1 MFKNKVTIVSS
12 DRKYLPIRALKVA
25 QALNEAGYSA
35 EILAWD
41 RSQNKSTIEVLSGC
55 NVRCFGLKVNDSN
68 KLLFAFYPVWW
79 LYVFIRSLS
88 SDTDIYHPMNCYN
101 LLPLIPI
108 KVIAGKKIIY
118 DLIDFT
124 ADSLALPIPIRDFLA
139 GFENWCLKFTDGT
152 IVVHPKK
159 QMLNMLNIRRIA
171 IIPTCP
177 IDIVGEFKSNEG
189 IDCYRLYYGGWIS
202 KTRGLEYI
210 CRATQELKNVKLVV
224 AGSGPHVK
232 EILSKFG
239 NALEYKGIVDN
250 ITSLKLTSNADIIPV
265 FYDPIIRI
273 NRSAVSA
280 KLFDA
285 MMCGKPVIVNS
296 ECILIKEIIEN
307 EGCGIIVDY
316 GDVNAISNAIVSLT
330 KNPYL
335 MQNMGKKARNA
346 FEREYNWDE
355 MKRRLKDLY
364 ASVSE
369 AAI

>member
-1 MFKNKVTIVSS
+1 MEM
-12 DRKYLPIRALKVA
+12 P
-25 QALNEAGYSA
+25 
-35 EILAWD
+35 
-41 RSQNKSTIEVLSGC
+41 
-55 NVRCFGLKVNDSN
+55 
-68 KLLFAFYPVWW
+68 
-79 LYVFIRSLS
+79 
-88 SDTDIYHPMNCYN
+88 
-101 LLPLIPI
+101 
-108 KVIAGKKIIY
+108 
-118 DLIDFT
+118 
-124 ADSLALPIPIRDFLA
+124 
-139 GFENWCLKFTDGT
+139 
-152 IVVHPKK
+152 
-159 QMLNMLNIRRIA
+159 
-171 IIPTCP
+171 
-177 IDIVGEFKSNEG
+177 
-189 IDCYRLYYGGWIS
+189 
-202 KTRGLEYI
+202 
-210 CRATQELKNVKLVV
+210 
-224 AGSGPHVK
+224 
-232 EILSKFG
+232 
-239 NALEYKGIVDN
+239 LEYKGIVDN